1 MITIELE
8 PENLAVVHVK
18 DNIQDEESVQIPAT
32 IGHAIGNLHRPIKL
46 DGRKIY
52 FPIQEDNSPDIDA
65 VDLSMLQLSDSFFP
79 TGMYSMSNGLEAIFY
94 GGNKMKAE
102 QLRELIATLLR
113 YQIGPADC
121 TALGNAYE
129 HTTKS
134 DVQRLLEVDRAIY
147 SMKLV
152 QEIRDASIRSGT
164 QLVRCIRS
172 FSDDKILYRYEEAIK
187 AGQAFGPYPV
197 ALAVVASAFSI
208 PKEKAALIML
218 YSFSISIV
226 GAALRLGMLQ
236 HFEGQKVIDD
246 LKPVILT
253 VVKENINRPLESIWQ
268 FAPSMDIIQIS
279 HERMNSKMFI
289 T

>member
-1 MITIELE
+1 MYMST
-8 PENLAVVHVK
+8 
-18 DNIQDEESVQIPAT
+18 DDDDDDAT
-32 IGHAIGNLHRPIKL
+32 M
-46 DGRKIY
+46 
-52 FPIQEDNSPDIDA
+52 DA
-65 VDLSMLQLSDSFFP
+65 ADLSMMQLSDSFFP

-94 GGNKMKAE
+94 SGKKIKAE
-102 QLRELIATLLR
+102 ELRELVKTYLE

-129 HTTKS
+129 HAARSNLLK
-134 DVQRLLEVDRAIY
+134 LLEVDRAIF

-172 FSDDKILYRYEEAIK
+172 FSDNKILGQYDDAIRG
-187 AGQAFGPYPV
+187 GQAFGPYPV
-197 ALAVVASAFSI
+197 ALAVAANAFLI
-208 PKEKAALIML
+208 PKEKAALVML
-218 YSFSISIV
+218 YSFSVSIV

-236 HFEGQKVIDD
+236 HFDGQKVIDE
-246 LKPVILT
+246 LKPTI
-253 VVKENINRPLESIWQ
+253 VKVTKANINRPIEGIWQ
-268 FAPSMDIIQIS
+268 FAPSIDIIQIS

>member
-1 MITIELE
+1 MLMST
-8 PENLAVVHVK
+8 N
-18 DNIQDEESVQIPAT
+18 DDD
-32 IGHAIGNLHRPIKL
+32 AIMK
-46 DGRKIY
+46 
-52 FPIQEDNSPDIDA
+52 A
-65 VDLSMLQLSDSFFP
+65 ADLSMMQLSDSFFP

-94 GGNKMKAE
+94 SGKKIKAE
-102 QLRELIATLLR
+102 ELRELVKTYLE

-129 HTTKS
+129 YASRSNLAK
-134 DVQRLLEVDRAIY
+134 LLEVDRAIF

-172 FSDDKILYRYEEAIK
+172 FSDSKILAQYEDAIRG
-187 AGQAFGPYPV
+187 GQAFGPYPV
-197 ALAVVASAFSI
+197 ALAVSANAFLI
-208 PKEKAALIML
+208 PKEKAALVML
-218 YSFSISIV
+218 YSFSVSIV

-236 HFEGQKVIDD
+236 HFDGQKVIDE
-246 LKPVILT
+246 LKPTIVKVI
-253 VVKENINRPLESIWQ
+253 KANINRPIEGIWQ
-268 FAPSMDIIQIS
+268 FAPSIDIIQIS

>member
-1 MITIELE
+1 MST
-8 PENLAVVHVK
+8 
-18 DNIQDEESVQIPAT
+18 DDDDAT
-32 IGHAIGNLHRPIKL
+32 M
-46 DGRKIY
+46 
-52 FPIQEDNSPDIDA
+52 DA
-65 VDLSMLQLSDSFFP
+65 ADLSMMQLSDSFFP

-94 GGNKMKAE
+94 SGKKIKAE
-102 QLRELIATLLR
+102 ELRELVKTYLE

-129 HTTKS
+129 HAARSNLLK
-134 DVQRLLEVDRAIY
+134 LLEVDRAIF

-172 FSDDKILYRYEEAIK
+172 FSDNKILGQYDDAIRG
-187 AGQAFGPYPV
+187 GQAFGPYPV
-197 ALAVVASAFSI
+197 ALAVAANAFLI
-208 PKEKAALIML
+208 PKEKAALVML
-218 YSFSISIV
+218 YSFSVSIV

-236 HFEGQKVIDD
+236 HFDGQKVIDE
-246 LKPVILT
+246 LKPTI
-253 VVKENINRPLESIWQ
+253 VKVTKANINRPIEGMWQ
-268 FAPSMDIIQIS
+268 FAPSIDIIQIS

>member
-1 MITIELE
+1 MNT
-8 PENLAVVHVK
+8 
-18 DNIQDEESVQIPAT
+18 DNTD
-32 IGHAIGNLHRPIKL
+32 AIV
-46 DGRKIY
+46 
-52 FPIQEDNSPDIDA
+52 DA
-65 VDLSMLQLSDSFFP
+65 ADLSMLQLSDSFFP

-94 GGNKMKAE
+94 SGKKMKAE
-102 QLRELIATLLR
+102 ELRELLKTLLE

-129 HTTKS
+129 YAAKFNLAK
-134 DVQRLLEVDRAIY
+134 LLEVDRVIF

-172 FSDDKILYRYEEAIK
+172 FSDNKMLGQYEDSIR
-187 AGQAFGPYPV
+187 GGRAFGPYPA
-197 ALAVVASAFSI
+197 ALAVAANAFLI
-208 PKEKAALIML
+208 PKRKAALMML
-218 YSFSISIV
+218 YSFSVSVV

-236 HFEGQKVIDD
+236 HFDGQKVIDE
-246 LKPVILT
+246 LKPTII
-253 VVKENINRPLESIWQ
+253 KIIKANIDRPIEGIWQ

-279 HERMNSKMFI
+279 HEGMNSKMFI

>member
-1 MITIELE
+1 MYMST
-8 PENLAVVHVK
+8 
-18 DNIQDEESVQIPAT
+18 DDDDDAT
-32 IGHAIGNLHRPIKL
+32 M
-46 DGRKIY
+46 
-52 FPIQEDNSPDIDA
+52 DA
-65 VDLSMLQLSDSFFP
+65 ADLSMMQLSDSFFP

-94 GGNKMKAE
+94 SGKKIKAE
-102 QLRELIATLLR
+102 ELRELVKTYLE

-129 HTTKS
+129 HAARSNLLK
-134 DVQRLLEVDRAIY
+134 LLEVDRVIF

-172 FSDDKILYRYEEAIK
+172 FSDNKILGQYDDAIRG
-187 AGQAFGPYPV
+187 GQAFGPYPV
-197 ALAVVASAFSI
+197 ALAVAANAFLI
-208 PKEKAALIML
+208 PKEKAALVML
-218 YSFSISIV
+218 YSFSVSIV

-236 HFEGQKVIDD
+236 HFDGQKVIDE
-246 LKPVILT
+246 LKPTI
-253 VVKENINRPLESIWQ
+253 VKVTKANINRPIEGMWQ
-268 FAPSMDIIQIS
+268 FAPSIDIIQIS

>member
-1 MITIELE
+1 MHMST
-8 PENLAVVHVK
+8 
-18 DNIQDEESVQIPAT
+18 DDAT
-32 IGHAIGNLHRPIKL
+32 M
-46 DGRKIY
+46 
-52 FPIQEDNSPDIDA
+52 DA
-65 VDLSMLQLSDSFFP
+65 ADLSMMQLSDSFFP

-94 GGNKMKAE
+94 SGKKIKAE
-102 QLRELIATLLR
+102 ELRELVKTYLE

-129 HTTKS
+129 HAARSNLLK
-134 DVQRLLEVDRAIY
+134 LLEVDRAIF

-172 FSDDKILYRYEEAIK
+172 FSDNKILGQYDDAIRG
-187 AGQAFGPYPV
+187 GQAFGPYPV
-197 ALAVVASAFSI
+197 ALAVAANAFLI
-208 PKEKAALIML
+208 PKEKAALVML
-218 YSFSISIV
+218 YSFSVSIV

-236 HFEGQKVIDD
+236 HFDGQKVIDE
-246 LKPVILT
+246 LKPTI
-253 VVKENINRPLESIWQ
+253 VKVTKANINRPIEGLWQ
-268 FAPSMDIIQIS
+268 FAPSIDIIQIS

>member
-1 MITIELE
+1 MST
-8 PENLAVVHVK
+8 
-18 DNIQDEESVQIPAT
+18 DDDDDAT
-32 IGHAIGNLHRPIKL
+32 M
-46 DGRKIY
+46 
-52 FPIQEDNSPDIDA
+52 DA
-65 VDLSMLQLSDSFFP
+65 ADLSMMQLSDSFFP

-94 GGNKMKAE
+94 SGKKIKAE
-102 QLRELIATLLR
+102 ELRELVKTYLE

-129 HTTKS
+129 HAARS
-134 DVQRLLEVDRAIY
+134 DLLKLLEVDRVIF

-172 FSDDKILYRYEEAIK
+172 FSDNKILGQYDNAIRG
-187 AGQAFGPYPV
+187 GQAFGPYPV
-197 ALAVVASAFSI
+197 ALAVAANAFLI
-208 PKEKAALIML
+208 PKEKAALVML
-218 YSFSISIV
+218 YSFSVSIV

-236 HFEGQKVIDD
+236 HFDGQKVIDE
-246 LKPVILT
+246 LKPTI
-253 VVKENINRPLESIWQ
+253 VKVTKANINRPIEGIWQ
-268 FAPSMDIIQIS
+268 FAPSIDIIQIS

>member
-1 MITIELE
+1 MYMSTDDD
-8 PENLAVVHVK
+8 A
-18 DNIQDEESVQIPAT
+18 A
-32 IGHAIGNLHRPIKL
+32 AIMK
-46 DGRKIY
+46 
-52 FPIQEDNSPDIDA
+52 A
-65 VDLSMLQLSDSFFP
+65 ADLSMMQLSDSFFP

-94 GGNKMKAE
+94 SGKKIKAE
-102 QLRELIATLLR
+102 ELRELVKTYLE

-129 HTTKS
+129 HAARSNLAK
-134 DVQRLLEVDRAIY
+134 LLEVDKAIF

-172 FSDDKILYRYEEAIK
+172 FSDNKILGQYEDAIRG
-187 AGQAFGPYPV
+187 GQAFGPYPV
-197 ALAVVASAFSI
+197 ALAVAANAFLI
-208 PKEKAALIML
+208 PKEKTALVML
-218 YSFSISIV
+218 YSFSVSMV

-236 HFEGQKVIDD
+236 HFDGQKVIDE
-246 LKPVILT
+246 LKPTIVKVIQA
-253 VVKENINRPLESIWQ
+253 NINRPIEGIWQ
-268 FAPSMDIIQIS
+268 FAPSIDIIQIS

>member
-1 MITIELE
+1 MST
-8 PENLAVVHVK
+8 
-18 DNIQDEESVQIPAT
+18 DNHDSILNMDTA
-32 IGHAIGNLHRPIKL
+32 
-46 DGRKIY
+46 
-52 FPIQEDNSPDIDA
+52 
-65 VDLSMLQLSDSFFP
+65 DLSMLQLSDSFFP

-94 GGNKMKAE
+94 SGKKMKAE
-102 QLRELIATLLR
+102 ELRDLIETLLQ

-129 HTTKS
+129 
-134 DVQRLLEVDRAIY
+134 QARNFNLPQLLEVDRAIF

-172 FSDDKILYRYEEAIK
+172 FSSNKILSQYDDAIRG
-187 AGQAFGPYPV
+187 GQAFGPYPV
-197 ALAVVASAFSI
+197 ALAVVANAFII
-208 PKEKAALIML
+208 PKEKAALILL
-218 YSFSISIV
+218 YSFSVSIV

-236 HFEGQKVIDD
+236 HFEGQKVINE
-246 LKPVILT
+246 LKPTILKVI
-253 VVKENINRPLESIWQ
+253 KENINRPLEGIWQ
-268 FAPSMDIIQIS
+268 FAPSTDITQIS

>member
-1 MITIELE
+1 MYMST
-8 PENLAVVHVK
+8 
-18 DNIQDEESVQIPAT
+18 DNNIIMDMA
-32 IGHAIGNLHRPIKL
+32 
-46 DGRKIY
+46 
-52 FPIQEDNSPDIDA
+52 
-65 VDLSMLQLSDSFFP
+65 DLSMMQLSDSFFP

-94 GGNKMKAE
+94 SGKKIKAE
-102 QLRELIATLLR
+102 ELRELVKTYLE

-129 HTTKS
+129 NASSSNLAK
-134 DVQRLLEVDRAIY
+134 LLEVDRTIF

-172 FSDDKILYRYEEAIK
+172 FSDNKILSQYEDAIRG
-187 AGQAFGPYPV
+187 GQAFGPYPV
-197 ALAVVASAFSI
+197 ALAVAANAFLI

-218 YSFSISIV
+218 YSFSVSIV

-236 HFEGQKVIDD
+236 HFDGQKVIDE
-246 LKPVILT
+246 LKPTIARVI
-253 VVKENINRPLESIWQ
+253 KANINRPIEGIWQ
-268 FAPSMDIIQIS
+268 FAPSIDVIQIS

>member
-1 MITIELE
+1 M
-8 PENLAVVHVK
+8 
-18 DNIQDEESVQIPAT
+18 
-32 IGHAIGNLHRPIKL
+32 
-46 DGRKIY
+46 
-52 FPIQEDNSPDIDA
+52 DA
-65 VDLSMLQLSDSFFP
+65 ADLSMMQLSDSFFP

-94 GGNKMKAE
+94 SGKKIKAE
-102 QLRELIATLLR
+102 ELRELVKTYLE

-129 HTTKS
+129 HAARSNLLK
-134 DVQRLLEVDRAIY
+134 LLEVDRAIF

-172 FSDDKILYRYEEAIK
+172 FSDNKILGQYDDAIRG
-187 AGQAFGPYPV
+187 GQAFGPYPV
-197 ALAVVASAFSI
+197 ALAVAANAFLI
-208 PKEKAALIML
+208 PKEKAALVML
-218 YSFSISIV
+218 YSFSVSIV

-236 HFEGQKVIDD
+236 HFDGQKVIDE
-246 LKPVILT
+246 LKPTI
-253 VVKENINRPLESIWQ
+253 VKVTKANINRPIEGIWQ
-268 FAPSMDIIQIS
+268 FAPSIDIIQIS

>member
-1 MITIELE
+1 MYMNT
-8 PENLAVVHVK
+8 
-18 DNIQDEESVQIPAT
+18 DNTDASV
-32 IGHAIGNLHRPIKL
+32 
-46 DGRKIY
+46 
-52 FPIQEDNSPDIDA
+52 DA
-65 VDLSMLQLSDSFFP
+65 ADLSMLQLSDSFFP

-94 GGNKMKAE
+94 SGKKMKAE
-102 QLRELIATLLR
+102 ELRELLKTLLE

-129 HTTKS
+129 YAAKFNLAK
-134 DVQRLLEVDRAIY
+134 LLEVDKVIF

-172 FSDDKILYRYEEAIK
+172 FSDNKMLGQYEDSIR
-187 AGQAFGPYPV
+187 GGRAFGPYPV
-197 ALAVVASAFSI
+197 ALAVAANAFLI
-208 PKEKAALIML
+208 PKRKTALMML
-218 YSFSISIV
+218 YSFSVSVV

-236 HFEGQKVIDD
+236 HFDGQKVIDE
-246 LKPVILT
+246 LKPTIIKVI
-253 VVKENINRPLESIWQ
+253 KANINRPIEGIWQ

-279 HERMNSKMFI
+279 HEGMNSKMFI

>member
-1 MITIELE
+1 MYMSTNDDGTIT
-8 PENLAVVHVK
+8 NMDTA
-18 DNIQDEESVQIPAT
+18 
-32 IGHAIGNLHRPIKL
+32 
-46 DGRKIY
+46 
-52 FPIQEDNSPDIDA
+52 
-65 VDLSMLQLSDSFFP
+65 DLSMLQLSDSFFP

-94 GGNKMKAE
+94 SGRKMKAGE
-102 QLRELIATLLR
+102 LRDLVTTFVE

-129 HTTKS
+129 QAAKS
-134 DVQRLLEVDRAIY
+134 NLPKLLEVDRTIF

-172 FSDDKILYRYEEAIK
+172 FSDNKILAQYDDAIRGGR
-187 AGQAFGPYPV
+187 AYGSYPI
-197 ALAVVASAFSI
+197 ALALGANALSI
-208 PKEKAALIML
+208 PKRKAALMML
-218 YSFSISIV
+218 YSFSVSIV

-236 HFEGQKVIDD
+236 HFDGQKVIDE
-246 LKPVILT
+246 LKPTILK
-253 VVKENINRPLESIWQ
+253 VVKENINRPLEGIWQ
-268 FAPSMDIIQIS
+268 FAPQIDIIQIS

>member
-1 MITIELE
+1 MFMST
-8 PENLAVVHVK
+8 N
-18 DNIQDEESVQIPAT
+18 DDD
-32 IGHAIGNLHRPIKL
+32 AIMK
-46 DGRKIY
+46 
-52 FPIQEDNSPDIDA
+52 A
-65 VDLSMLQLSDSFFP
+65 ADLSMMQLSDSFFP

-94 GGNKMKAE
+94 SGKKIKAE
-102 QLRELIATLLR
+102 ELRELVKTYLE

-129 HTTKS
+129 HAARSNLLK
-134 DVQRLLEVDRAIY
+134 LLEVDRVIF

-172 FSDDKILYRYEEAIK
+172 FSDNKILGQYDDAIRG
-187 AGQAFGPYPV
+187 GQAFGPYPV
-197 ALAVVASAFSI
+197 ALAVAANAFLI
-208 PKEKAALIML
+208 PKEKAALVML
-218 YSFSISIV
+218 YSFSVSIV

-236 HFEGQKVIDD
+236 HFDGQRVIDE
-246 LKPVILT
+246 LKPTI
-253 VVKENINRPLESIWQ
+253 VKVTKANINRPIEGIWQ
-268 FAPSMDIIQIS
+268 FAPSIDIIQIS

>member
-1 MITIELE
+1 MSRKKGWMYMST
-8 PENLAVVHVK
+8 
-18 DNIQDEESVQIPAT
+18 DDDD
-32 IGHAIGNLHRPIKL
+32 AIMK
-46 DGRKIY
+46 
-52 FPIQEDNSPDIDA
+52 A
-65 VDLSMLQLSDSFFP
+65 ADLSMMQLSDSFFP

-94 GGNKMKAE
+94 SGKKIKAE
-102 QLRELIATLLR
+102 ELRELVKTYLE

-129 HTTKS
+129 YAARSNLAK
-134 DVQRLLEVDRAIY
+134 LLEVDRAIF

-172 FSDDKILYRYEEAIK
+172 FSDSKILAQYEDAIRG
-187 AGQAFGPYPV
+187 GQAFGPYPV
-197 ALAVVASAFSI
+197 ALAVSANAFLI
-208 PKEKAALIML
+208 PKEKAALVML
-218 YSFSISIV
+218 YSFSVSIV

-236 HFEGQKVIDD
+236 HFDGQKVIDE
-246 LKPVILT
+246 LKPTIVKVIQA
-253 VVKENINRPLESIWQ
+253 NINRPIEGIWQ
-268 FAPSMDIIQIS
+268 FAPSIDIIQIS